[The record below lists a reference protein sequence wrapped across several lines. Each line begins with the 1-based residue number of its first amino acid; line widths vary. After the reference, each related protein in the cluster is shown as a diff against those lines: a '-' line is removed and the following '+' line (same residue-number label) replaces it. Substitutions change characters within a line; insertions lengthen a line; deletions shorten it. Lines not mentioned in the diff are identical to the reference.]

1 MVLADLT
8 IYLFQAYL
16 ALFKLFITTFLLWLI
31 LDLFLLRSYAR
42 RNED

>member
-1 MVLADLT
+1 MVSADLT

-16 ALFKLFITTFLLWLI
+16 TLFKFFIATFLLWLI
-31 LDLFLLRSYAR
+31 LDLFLLRSYAS